1 MVERVRMVCVG
12 ERVRMVCVVE
22 RVRMVC
28 VVERVRV
35 GMVSDVPL
43 MYPQVNSAVSLLRED
58 RVL

>member
-1 MVERVRMVCVG
+1 MV

-28 VVERVRV
+28 VGERVRV